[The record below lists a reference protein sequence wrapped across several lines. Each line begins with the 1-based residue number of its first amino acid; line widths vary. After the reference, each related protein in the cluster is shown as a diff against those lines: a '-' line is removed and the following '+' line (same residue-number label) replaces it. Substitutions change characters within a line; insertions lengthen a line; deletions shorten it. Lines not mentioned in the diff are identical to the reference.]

1 MEPEKLS
8 VQYEFFNQIRASL
21 PSHITLV
28 DAVADFL
35 NISNDSAYRRIRGET
50 PISFDEMGK
59 LSRHFRISV
68 DKLLNI
74 QTDSYIFSG
83 SLAGAQDH
91 ILDQWLETVLNQFE
105 FMSTYPGCRIYY
117 LAKDLPLPHFFQ
129 TPELAAFKFFFWQ
142 KSILQYDQ
150 LRGVRFEMDQVDAHC
165 RRLSEKIVETY
176 NRISTTEVWNAESI
190 NSTIRQIAFY
200 RDSGMFRSKSELF
213 LLWDIIENLV
223 NHLERQAE
231 YGVKFAFGGDPTA
244 GGASYSMFNNELILG
259 NNTVLVDFESFKLTF
274 LNHSIINF
282 IHTQDTR
289 FNDHT
294 YLGIQNMIRKS
305 EQLNS
310 VNEKGRL
317 NFFNRLRSKINRA
330 RRASS

>member
-1 MEPEKLS
+1 MEPDKLS
-8 VQYEFFNQIRASL
+8 VQSEFFNQIRAHL

-50 PISFDEMGK
+50 LLSFDEIGK

-68 DKLLNI
+68 DNLLNI
-74 QTDSYIFSG
+74 KTDSYIFSG
-83 SLAGAQDH
+83 RLAGSKDH
-91 ILDQWLETVLNQFE
+91 ILEKWLENILGQFE
-105 FMSTYPGCRIYY
+105 FMSSYPGCRLYY
-117 LAKDLPLPHFFQ
+117 LAKDFPIPHFFQ

-142 KSILQYDQ
+142 KSILQDDQ
-150 LRGVRFEMDQVDAHC
+150 LRGVRFEMNQLDTHC
-165 RRLSEKIVETY
+165 RQLSEKIVDTY

-200 RDSGMFRSKSELF
+200 RDSGIFHSKSDLF
-213 LLWDIIENLV
+213 LLWDILESLV

-231 YGVKFAFGGDPTA
+231 YGVKFAFGGEPAAA
-244 GGASYSMFNNELILG
+244 GAPYSMFNNELILG
-259 NNTVLVDFESFKLTF
+259 NNTVLADFESFKLTF

-282 IHTQDTR
+282 IYTQDPR

-294 YLGIQNMIRKS
+294 HLGIQNMIRKS

-330 RRASS
+330 RRAS